1 MMFSTPRARSTV
13 HAMALT
19 LGLAAG
25 TTGCMG
31 GDPALDDAPEG
42 TGTSVQA
49 ISGGTAVSPNSPL
62 ALATVHIEASSGSCT
77 GVLVGRRHVL
87 TAAHCEFSL
96 ATLSS
101 IRVWFYRGPLPES
114 GTVGVTRVDIRP
126 GINLTPGAGW
136 NGLNNDDLQ
145 DVNDEFADIAVL
157 TLAADAPSY
166 TRPALLPLSYPGN
179 NVMGYAVGTGRH
191 NGQLNG
197 DDDMRYLADPT
208 YSSNTNDGHFLINT
222 ANVNLGDSGGP
233 FLDYINGRLFAHGVL
248 FGTDIEWAL
257 HAKYTSVEHHL
268 PWILGRMGYDG
279 DMQTSPNTIRGGSLA
294 GLIFTTNWR
303 VCALACAQSTSCVGY
318 SHFGG
323 ACNLLASLSGSPQ
336 ALSGGTSGVK

>member
-1 MMFSTPRARSTV
+1 
-13 HAMALT
+13 MANNRHRGLT
-19 LGLAAG
+19 GLQGIAFALACGAAG
-25 TTGCMG
+25 CVG
-31 GDPALDDAPEG
+31 GDPDADDAPDP

-49 ISGGTAVSPNSPL
+49 ITNGTSVSGSSPL

-126 GINLTPGAGW
+126 GVNLTPGLGW

-145 DVNDEFADIAVL
+145 DVNDKFADIAVL
-157 TLAADAPSY
+157 TLAADAPSF

-179 NVMGYAVGTGRH
+179 NVSGYVVGTGRH
-191 NGQLNG
+191 NGQANG
-197 DDDMRYLADPT
+197 DDDMRYLLDTT
-208 YSSNTNDGHFLINT
+208 YSSNNDDGHFLVNT
-222 ANVNLGDSGGP
+222 ANVNAGDSGGP
-233 FLDYINGRLFAHGVL
+233 FLDYIGGRLFVHGVL

-257 HAKYTSVEHHL
+257 HGKYTSVEYHL
-268 PWILGRMGYDG
+268 PWILSRMSYDG
-279 DMQTSPNTIRGGSLA
+279 GMQTATNTARTGALS
-294 GLIFTTNWR
+294 GLLFTSSWR
-303 VCALACAQSTSCVGY
+303 VCALACAQSTTCAGY
-318 SHFGG
+318 YHLGG
-323 ACNLLASLSGSPQ
+323 VCNLLSTVSSASSPLPG
-336 ALSGGTSGVK
+336 ATSGVK